1 MPDEVVDRR
10 YLFDRPGSYQIRVL
24 GLLEPCWIEQLEQL
38 KISTSS
44 WAGKYPV
51 TNINGWLSD
60 QTALAGLLELLND
73 LGMVILTVERLD
85 DYPED
90 QENTL

>member
-1 MPDEVVDRR
+1 MTDDEIVRR

-24 GLLEPCWIEQLEQL
+24 GLLEPCWLEHLEELQ
-38 KISTSS
+38 ISSSS
-44 WAGKYPV
+44 WSGKYPV
-51 TNINGWLSD
+51 THISGWLID

-73 LGMVILTVERLD
+73 LGMVILTVERLE

-90 QENTL
+90 LENRP

>member
-1 MPDEVVDRR
+1 MPEDYACR
-10 YLFDRPGSYQIRVL
+10 YMFDRPGSYQIRVL
-24 GLLEPCWIEQLEQL
+24 GLLEPCWLEQLEDL
-38 KISTSS
+38 KISASS
-44 WAGKYPV
+44 GSGKYPV
-51 TNINGWLSD
+51 THISGWLSN

-90 QENTL
+90 QENTP